1 MRKRAKKSKRMQ
13 GGSSHGSQVAQMLL
27 PMVAGMVAT
36 KQQLETWVHQQGL
49 RALDELFRA
58 EAAEIAGPK
67 GKHQEN
73 RSHNHWGQAEVEL
86 PFGGRR
92 VTVMRPRV
100 RSKPGGEV
108 QLPSVEHFRT
118 VDPMAERVVE
128 QILLGVSTRGYGP
141 SLGPPPPVKTRG
153 TSKSSASRHIVAR
166 TKQKMEEHL
175 SRPLGDL
182 DVVVLFLDG
191 IIVAKRTIVVALGV
205 VADGS
210 KVPLGLWQGSTEN
223 ASVCT
228 ALLQDLIRRGLHI
241 ERRMLCVIDG
251 GKGLR
256 KALGDVLGDRAV
268 VQRCQVHKRRNVRE
282 HLPKE
287 RQSYVDQMMRE
298 AYTSGTAKT
307 ARKRLRSLL
316 SWLERNGEDG
326 AAGSLR
332 EGLEET
338 LTVLK
343 LDLKPALR
351 RSLSTTNSI
360 ENLLGTVRRVSRN
373 VKRWRDS
380 SDMVRRWTAL
390 GVFTAERRFR
400 RIKGFRDMPSLIQT
414 LEEKSLNLDAQ
425 QEAA

>member
-13 GGSSHGSQVAQMLL
+13 GGSSHRTQAAQMLL

-36 KQQLETWVHQQGL
+36 RQELEAWVHQQGL
-49 RALDELFRA
+49 KALDELFRVEA
-58 EAAEIAGPK
+58 EQIAGPK
-67 GKHQEN
+67 GKHSEN

-141 SLGPPPPVKTRG
+141 SLGPPPPAKTRG
-153 TSKSSASRHIVAR
+153 TSKSAASRHLVAR
-166 TKQKMEEHL
+166 TKQKMAEQL

-223 ASVCT
+223 AATST
-228 ALLQDLIRRGLHI
+228 ALLQDLIGRGLRI

-256 KALGDVLGDRAV
+256 KALDDVLGDRAV

-343 LDLKPALR
+343 LDLKPSLR

-360 ENLLGTVRRVSRN
+360 ENMLGTVRRVTRN

-400 RIKGFRDMPSLIQT
+400 RIKGFRDMPSLIRT